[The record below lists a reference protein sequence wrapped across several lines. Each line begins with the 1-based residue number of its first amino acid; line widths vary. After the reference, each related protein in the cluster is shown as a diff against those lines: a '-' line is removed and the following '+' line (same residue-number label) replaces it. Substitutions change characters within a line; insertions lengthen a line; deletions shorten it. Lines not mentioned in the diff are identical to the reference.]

1 MNDENINTNEEVNEV
16 EVYEDY
22 DEVNSGLGWKIIGGV
37 LATAGAIWGGMKLKK
52 MIKARKEKDKIV
64 VVENTE
70 NCDENCDENEV
81 VEDVKEKKSKKKN

>member
-37 LATAGAIWGGMKLKK
+37 LATAGAILGGMKLKK
-52 MIKARKEKDKIV
+52 MIKAKKEKDKIV
-64 VVENTE
+64 VVENT
-70 NCDENCDENEV
+70 ENCDENEV

>member
-70 NCDENCDENEV
+70 NCDENEV

>member
-16 EVYEDY
+16 EVYDDY

-37 LATAGAIWGGMKLKK
+37 LATAGAILGGMKLKK

-70 NCDENCDENEV
+70 NYDENEV

>member
-16 EVYEDY
+16 EVCEDY

-37 LATAGAIWGGMKLKK
+37 LATAGAILGGMKLKK

-70 NCDENCDENEV
+70 NYDENEV

>member
-37 LATAGAIWGGMKLKK
+37 LATAGAILGGMKLKK

-70 NCDENCDENEV
+70 NCDENEV

>member
-1 MNDENINTNEEVNEV
+1 MNGENINTNEEVNEV

-37 LATAGAIWGGMKLKK
+37 LATAGAILGGMKLKK

-70 NCDENCDENEV
+70 NCDENEV

>member
-37 LATAGAIWGGMKLKK
+37 LATAGAILGGMKLKK

-70 NCDENCDENEV
+70 NYDENEV